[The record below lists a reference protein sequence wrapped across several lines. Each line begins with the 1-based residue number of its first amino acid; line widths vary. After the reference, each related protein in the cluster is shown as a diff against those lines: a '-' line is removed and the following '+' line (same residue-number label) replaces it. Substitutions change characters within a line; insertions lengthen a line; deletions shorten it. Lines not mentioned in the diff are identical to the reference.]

1 MNAQTLKLIEPTAEL
16 KAEFLDFAQEY
27 MSAGDKYYK
36 PDLEDFD
43 GFLNNVRRNARG
55 INLPPKIVRENIFW
69 LIGKR
74 RIFGRSALRHRLTPR
89 LEDLGGHIGYD
100 IRPTERR
107 KGFGTLILKLTLE
120 KAKAIGLNRV
130 LVTCDTD
137 NTGSVKI
144 IEKNGGKLSEQE
156 FSDAAGKIISRYW
169 IEL

>member
-1 MNAQTLKLIEPTAEL
+1 VK
-16 KAEFLDFAQEY
+16 
-27 MSAGDKYYK
+27 
-36 PDLEDFD
+36 
-43 GFLNNVRRNARG
+43 RNARG
-55 INLPPKIVRENIFW
+55 TNLPPKIVQENIFW
-69 LIGKR
+69 LVGER
-74 RIFGRSALRHRLTPR
+74 RIYGRSGLRHRLTPS
-89 LEDLGGHIGYD
+89 LEDVGGHIGYD

-120 KAKAIGLNRV
+120 KARQIGLNRV

-156 FSDAAGKIISRYW
+156 FSDAAGKMISRYW